1 MFQWDAVDTSP
12 DLGSQNLKYPRNL
25 RNGHRHTRWT
35 TRTELESFL
44 SLDLFSLTFN
54 NIFLAVLGGG
64 EAIAPIAPPM
74 DLPLLL
80 VRCCPWRVTLSRCP
94 ACVACLVDCHSQDRK
109 YITYLNAARRRVS
122 PSVRTDND
130 FRDRDNYISTT

>member
-12 DLGSQNLKYPRNL
+12 DLGSQNILETFEMAT
-25 RNGHRHTRWT
+25 RHTRWT

-64 EAIAPIAPPM
+64 RSDRPHRPAHGSATAAGP
-74 DLPLLL
+74 
-80 VRCCPWRVTLSRCP
+80 VLSL
-94 ACVACLVDCHSQDRK
+94 ASHSK
-109 YITYLNAARRRVS
+109 
-122 PSVRTDND
+122 
-130 FRDRDNYISTT
+130 